1 MKKFATLL
9 LTLILCPTMLTTASA
24 KHVSAPTTNAIKL
37 KLGSVTVYSF
47 GRIKLHAYHT
57 QDALADECYL
67 LESDEGLVMLETSAF
82 TANLIEWSDYIQ
94 RLNKPVA
101 GALLAYHPNGLEHFR
116 DMTVYTT
123 ESALASWGEGGS
135 VRRLTDGFVQ
145 IFGDDIATSMP
156 ESAKIVTYGDTV
168 TLAGLD
174 FVIRNEGDEGFGV
187 EIPAINCVYL
197 HMMGSDC
204 HSILTGEGHINAFI
218 EELKSFDYT
227 LVLTSHYAPE
237 GEEAVQVKIAYLEKA
252 LALSQACTDA
262 ASFITAMNEAFSE
275 YGGSNY
281 LEMTAGFLYQ

>member
-1 MKKFATLL
+1 MKKFSTMLL
-9 LTLILCPTMLTTASA
+9 ALTLCPTMLTTASA
-24 KHVSAPTTNAIKL
+24 ERTSAPTTNAVKL
-37 KLGSVTVYSF
+37 ELGSVTVYDF
-47 GRIKLHAYHT
+47 GRVKLHAYHT

-67 LESDEGLVMLETSAF
+67 LESDEGLVMLEASAF
-82 TANLIEWSDYIQ
+82 TDNLIEWSAYIQ

-116 DMTVYTT
+116 DVTVYTT

-135 VRRLTDGFVQ
+135 VRGLTDGFVQ
-145 IFGDDIATSMP
+145 VFGEGIATSMP
-156 ESAKIVTYGDTV
+156 ESAKIIAYGDTV

-218 EELKSFDYT
+218 EELKGFDYT

-237 GEEAVQVKIAYLEKA
+237 GEDAVQVKIAYLEKA
-252 LALSQACTDA
+252 LALSQACKDG
-262 ASFITAMNEAFSE
+262 ASFTIAMNEAFPE
-275 YGGSNY
+275 YDGSNY